1 MRPCQGRETGSIP
14 VTRSE
19 SNPKGLFF
27 ILEEKSKKH
36 ASFTLLKQAPFL
48 KNILLFYFLKI

>member
-1 MRPCQGRETGSIP
+1 
-14 VTRSE
+14 
-19 SNPKGLFF
+19 LFF